1 MLRKILLLTPVCLAL
16 SACMIYAPTYVSET
30 SSTVVHYESTS
41 TQVHT
46 APVVKQETNEVS
58 KRVVSKPSPTG
69 PRLLAVCGDFTLP
82 REVTP
87 DMMTPDDM
95 DESVKSAD
103 IDAML
108 ATQVKELQTYIGNMH
123 SKIEQAHR
131 KWMESCQQKL
141 LD

>member
-30 SSTVVHYESTS
+30 RSTVVHYESTS
-41 TQVHT
+41 TQVP
-46 APVVKQETNEVS
+46 AVPVVKQETNEVS
-58 KRVVSKPSPTG
+58 KRVASKPSPTG

-82 REVTP
+82 REVKP
-87 DMMTPDDM
+87 DMMTP
-95 DESVKSAD
+95 AD
-103 IDAML
+103 LEDATSYAELDAKL
-108 ATQVKELQTYIGNMH
+108 AMQVKELQTYIGSMH